1 MVRGSYWYR
10 ETRRL
15 TVKLLANHFTEQRK
29 QATELACSLESD
41 LTFVVAIIGISLIF
55 AIFGGMARAQLL
67 PDINVWLLGL
77 APAMWFVIRVATRGY
92 RGRAELVVPASA
104 MAMLAARHQRSR
116 APVAAG
122 SCPMGLASAP
132 PAHAPAPAHS
142 T

>member
-55 AIFGGMARAQLL
+55 AIFGGMA
-67 PDINVWLLGL
+67 
-77 APAMWFVIRVATRGY
+77 
-92 RGRAELVVPASA
+92 
-104 MAMLAARHQRSR
+104 
-116 APVAAG
+116 
-122 SCPMGLASAP
+122 
-132 PAHAPAPAHS
+132 
-142 T
+142 